1 MPVKKDASGRRS
13 VEAQAEV
20 PGTPEEVWRAIATG
34 PGISSW
40 FVPSRVEER
49 VGGIASANFGPGMES
64 SATITAWDP
73 PRGFALE
80 SRDDLGP
87 GSPAVASEWT
97 VECHSGATCIV
108 RVVHRWFADTDE
120 WDSQFEQLE
129 QGWPAFFRIL
139 RIYLTHYR
147 GVPGASLQAM
157 AVTSEPVPRA
167 WASVLEELGIH
178 GALETQHVKSRPTA
192 PAFAGHVVRVGA
204 ADEPELLVR
213 LDEPAAG
220 AAHLFAMAMGPQ
232 TCVSVRIYLYGD
244 VAAAIA
250 AREEPR
256 WQAWISERFPAS
268 AEAPVLTHEASQA

>member
-1 MPVKKDASGRRS
+1 MPVKKDASGHRY

-49 VGGIASANFGPGMES
+49 VGGVASANFGPGMES
-64 SATITAWDP
+64 SATITTWDP
-73 PRGFALE
+73 PRRLALE
-80 SRDDLGP
+80 SRDDMGP

-97 VECHSGATCIV
+97 VECLSGATCIV

-129 QGWPAFFRIL
+129 QGWPSFFRIL

-147 GVPGASLQAM
+147 GLPGASLQAM
-157 AVTSEPVPRA
+157 AMTSEPVSRA
-167 WASVLEELGIH
+167 WTSVLEELGIP
-178 GALETQHVKSRPTA
+178 GALETQHVKARATA
-192 PAFAGHVVRVGA
+192 PAFAGQVERVGT
-204 ADEPELLVR
+204 ADDPELLVR
-213 LDEPAAG
+213 LDEPGPG
-220 AAHLFAMAMGPQ
+220 AAHLFAMGMGPQ
-232 TCVSVRIYLYGD
+232 TCVSVRLYLYGD

-256 WQAWISERFPAS
+256 WQDWISHRFPSSVDAQ
-268 AEAPVLTHEASQA
+268 AVTHETQTK